1 MRQKG
6 TWEPE
11 EGRGVMA
18 KAKSSAKAKGYD
30 PIQIALHWAMAL
42 MIASQF
48 VLSWL
53 VLPGWHYLIMT
64 HEYLFTIGVA
74 AHLST
79 GTTLLALVLW
89 RIQVRWRHQT
99 PAAPEGFDP
108 RLEAVSHLV
117 HWATYATMVLIPM
130 TGLLAYFGDL
140 RSVATVHNVL
150 AVLLL
155 GLVGIHA
162 AGALYHQFI
171 RHDGLLLR
179 MIRSEKTG

>member
-1 MRQKG
+1 MV
-6 TWEPE
+6 E
-11 EGRGVMA
+11 
-18 KAKSSAKAKGYD
+18 AKGYD
-30 PIQIALHWAMAL
+30 PIQIVLHWAMAG
-42 MIASQF
+42 MITSQF
-48 VLSWL
+48 VFSWL

-64 HEYLFTIGVA
+64 HEFLFTFGVA

-89 RIQVRWRHQT
+89 RIRVRWRHK
-99 PAAPEGFDP
+99 APSAPDGFDP

-117 HWATYATMVLIPM
+117 HWATYGLMVLIPT

-140 RSVATVHNVL
+140 RPVATVHNVL
-150 AVLLL
+150 AALLL

-179 MIRSEKTG
+179 MIRSEQSR